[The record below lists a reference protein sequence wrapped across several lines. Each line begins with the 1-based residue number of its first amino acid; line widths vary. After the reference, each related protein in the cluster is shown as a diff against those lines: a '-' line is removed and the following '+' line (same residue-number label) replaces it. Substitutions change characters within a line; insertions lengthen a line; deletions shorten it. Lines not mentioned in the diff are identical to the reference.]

1 MIMRRKFSHL
11 HRRIL
16 PATPRPRII
25 LPPPRSIT
33 LASLPNRA
41 HLPPSPSIVS
51 PLEYA
56 SSVSRVDLV
65 SPPPPPPQFSSP
77 HHQSPKQMTRSR
89 RRYPPRHRSSPR
101 LSDIRIFLSMPAPS
115 HTLPRISPCSSTTL
129 DLRRSQISAQN
140 VERRKFTSGARDTG
154 RERERDSFVQA
165 KSLLRFLDSSRW
177 TSASFSLLP
186 SLRNLI
192 NRDSLLLD
200 IGFRC
205 PAFDHPFRDLRT
217 RSCEKSDE
225 KFCPAVRRR
234 RDFFPRETI
243 PPTII
248 RPIGVALIL
257 CAIKRFIN
265 RADKFGNNRGRG
277 RCLRV
282 TSMRGRSISGNRVDR
297 LLAVK
302 GDGARRIGSCSAA
315 TPVGTQRQ
323 R

>member
-56 SSVSRVDLV
+56 ASVSRVDLV

-140 VERRKFTSGARDTG
+140 VERSKFTSGARDTG
-154 RERERDSFVQA
+154 RERERLFCSSEEFITIP
-165 KSLLRFLDSSRW
+165 RFLSMD
-177 TSASFSLLP
+177 
-186 SLRNLI
+186 I
-192 NRDSLLLD
+192 CLLLST
-200 IGFRC
+200 
-205 PAFDHPFRDLRT
+205 PLPQEFDKPRFVITRYRFSVSGLRDLRT

-243 PPTII
+243 PPAII
-248 RPIGVALIL
+248 RSIGIALIL

>member
-1 MIMRRKFSHL
+1 
-11 HRRIL
+11 
-16 PATPRPRII
+16 
-25 LPPPRSIT
+25 
-33 LASLPNRA
+33 
-41 HLPPSPSIVS
+41 
-51 PLEYA
+51 
-56 SSVSRVDLV
+56 
-65 SPPPPPPQFSSP
+65 
-77 HHQSPKQMTRSR
+77 MTRSR

-140 VERRKFTSGARDTG
+140 VERSKIYEWRARH
-154 RERERDSFVQA
+154 RERERERLFCSSEEFITIP
-165 KSLLRFLDSSRW
+165 RFLSMD
-177 TSASFSLLP
+177 
-186 SLRNLI
+186 I
-192 NRDSLLLD
+192 CLLLSS
-200 IGFRC
+200 
-205 PAFDHPFRDLRT
+205 PLPQEFDKPRFVITRYRFSVSGLRPSVRPFRDLRT

-243 PPTII
+243 PPAII

>member
-1 MIMRRKFSHL
+1 MDICLLLSTP
-11 HRRIL
+11 L
-16 PATPRPRII
+16 PQEFDKPRFV
-25 LPPPRSIT
+25 IT
-33 LASLPNRA
+33 R
-41 HLPPSPSIVS
+41 
-51 PLEYA
+51 YRF
-56 SSVSRVDLV
+56 SVSGLR
-65 SPPPPPPQFSSP
+65 
-77 HHQSPKQMTRSR
+77 
-89 RRYPPRHRSSPR
+89 
-101 LSDIRIFLSMPAPS
+101 PS
-115 HTLPRISPCSSTTL
+115 VP
-129 DLRRSQISAQN
+129 
-140 VERRKFTSGARDTG
+140 
-154 RERERDSFVQA
+154 
-165 KSLLRFLDSSRW
+165 
-177 TSASFSLLP
+177 
-186 SLRNLI
+186 
-192 NRDSLLLD
+192 
-200 IGFRC
+200 
-205 PAFDHPFRDLRT
+205 PFRDLRT

-225 KFCPAVRRR
+225 KFCPAARRR

>member
-1 MIMRRKFSHL
+1 MDICLLLSTP
-11 HRRIL
+11 L
-16 PATPRPRII
+16 PQEFDKPRFV
-25 LPPPRSIT
+25 IT
-33 LASLPNRA
+33 R
-41 HLPPSPSIVS
+41 
-51 PLEYA
+51 YRF
-56 SSVSRVDLV
+56 SVSGL
-65 SPPPPPPQFSSP
+65 
-77 HHQSPKQMTRSR
+77 
-89 RRYPPRHRSSPR
+89 
-101 LSDIRIFLSMPAPS
+101 
-115 HTLPRISPCSSTTL
+115 
-129 DLRRSQISAQN
+129 
-140 VERRKFTSGARDTG
+140 
-154 RERERDSFVQA
+154 
-165 KSLLRFLDSSRW
+165 
-177 TSASFSLLP
+177 
-186 SLRNLI
+186 
-192 NRDSLLLD
+192 
-200 IGFRC
+200 
-205 PAFDHPFRDLRT
+205 RDLRT

-302 GDGARRIGSCSAA
+302 GDGARGIGSCSAA

>member
-1 MIMRRKFSHL
+1 MEMRLAPILILYYFPAEFSRHL
-11 HRRIL
+11 YDNAKKIF
-16 PATPRPRII
+16 PSPQKNPSGVAATPRPRII

-140 VERRKFTSGARDTG
+140 VERSKIYEWRARH
-154 RERERDSFVQA
+154 RERERGSFVQA

-177 TSASFSLLP
+177 TSASFSLLS

-205 PAFDHPFRDLRT
+205 PAFEIYERDRVRNQT
-217 RSCEKSDE
+217 RNFARPLAGDATS
-225 KFCPAVRRR
+225 FPA
-234 RDFFPRETI
+234 
-243 PPTII
+243 
-248 RPIGVALIL
+248 
-257 CAIKRFIN
+257 KRF
-265 RADKFGNNRGRG
+265 
-277 RCLRV
+277 
-282 TSMRGRSISGNRVDR
+282 
-297 LLAVK
+297 
-302 GDGARRIGSCSAA
+302 RR
-315 TPVGTQRQ
+315 Q
-323 R
+323 